1 LSEMWI
7 NISVRR
13 LKDLLKQVWKTYT
26 YISESHC
33 N

>member
-13 LKDLLKQVWKTYT
+13 LKYLLKQV
-26 YISESHC
+26 
-33 N
+33 